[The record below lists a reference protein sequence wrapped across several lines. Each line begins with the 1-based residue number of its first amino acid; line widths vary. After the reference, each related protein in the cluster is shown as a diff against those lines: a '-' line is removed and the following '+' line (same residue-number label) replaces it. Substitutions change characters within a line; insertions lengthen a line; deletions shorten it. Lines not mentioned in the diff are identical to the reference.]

1 MAASTADAT
10 TGDERIAQWRE
21 HRETE
26 RRTARGPSNEHMLAD
41 MRGGTKCLF
50 RAADTRL
57 RRMFSK
63 PHGKLVR
70 YHHQLWGFKAV
81 GALRTK
87 MGSRSDTRVFLRRR
101 AERHVRYALR
111 RAALWAREFD
121 VFSVLILLAGR
132 RWLHPDALVVEPS
145 IASIAANHRSQ
156 RVVRASTH
164 TVQLTPLTQLLE
176 LLLEI

>member
-1 MAASTADAT
+1 M
-10 TGDERIAQWRE
+10 
-21 HRETE
+21 ET
-26 RRTARGPSNEHMLAD
+26 
-41 MRGGTKCLF
+41 
-50 RAADTRL
+50 RAYFL
-57 RRMFSK
+57 L
-63 PHGKLVR
+63 LVR
-70 YHHQLWGFKAV
+70 LVLGLVAGSAATGFLFFLLSGLLFFHLDLSLPRLPWNRYGRFRSRRCSFYHGF
-81 GALRTK
+81 
-87 MGSRSDTRVFLRRR
+87 DFLRRR

-145 IASIAANHRSQ
+145 IAFIAANHRSQ